1 MILLEPRLCISV
13 DYIVGRTDS
22 DLSRLPS
29 SKYLPADS
37 MDTKISF
44 EANEKVGSTGLQEK
58 RRRQR
63 WGIEYL
69 ETGSVCSL
77 FSTSTATMSNL
88 PGAGRTLGNLYSKWG
103 FALEESLGIF
113 AHKRGFGPEAVAD
126 RISQNLQ
133 NRWLASYNGVISK
146 EKFKRGIQK
155 DCNKLIKHLR

>member
-1 MILLEPRLCISV
+1 
-13 DYIVGRTDS
+13 
-22 DLSRLPS
+22 
-29 SKYLPADS
+29 
-37 MDTKISF
+37 MDTKISI
-44 EANEKVGSTGLQEK
+44 EADEKAEAANLRAKQGRKGWDTD
-58 RRRQR
+58 
-63 WGIEYL
+63 YL
-69 ETGSVCSL
+69 EFGSVCSL

-133 NRWLASYNGVISK
+133 NRWLASYDGVISK